1 MEGQPIVDTFLCD
14 ICLLACEGEDD
25 PSFEDR
31 IGLWTKTMIAWA
43 PLFSM
48 VPNWSA
54 SLALKKL
61 DLMQILP

>member
-31 IGLWTKTMIAWA
+31 IGL
-43 PLFSM
+43 
-48 VPNWSA
+48 
-54 SLALKKL
+54 
-61 DLMQILP
+61 